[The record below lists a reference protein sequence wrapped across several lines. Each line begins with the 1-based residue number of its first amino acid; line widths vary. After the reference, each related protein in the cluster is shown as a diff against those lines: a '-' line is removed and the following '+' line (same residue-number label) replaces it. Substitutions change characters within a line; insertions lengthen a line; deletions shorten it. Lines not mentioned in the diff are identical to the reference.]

1 MKADC
6 QVVFLLAIA
15 TWWPTLDVIYGH
27 TVLEEYNCGQADIQY
42 NVTLKGGTMAGSFR
56 NHGSAKNI
64 QECIHYC
71 CMAKK
76 CDVAMM
82 SGKRCYGVHCFNS
95 TMCKTV
101 PADGKAAND
110 DLQIAHVTSK
120 GSIGI
125 DKLDPKEKE
134 KFDLDAKCPHNEVM
148 YNVKLRGGL
157 LSGKFTDIGKVRSIK
172 TCIRY
177 CCQTQK
183 KCDLAFLLKDRC
195 YLVKCYNEE
204 RCQAL
209 PSPSIHY
216 NFEQKMAFV
225 APWLY
230 KKNKKLVTVPSGQS
244 PHHIQCVQS
253 KVYNDIKLSGG
264 SKAGDF
270 TDVGKVGRMHI
281 CTRLCCEQPVCD
293 LAYMMRE
300 SCFLVKCADDK
311 SCRVIKADKKMKLH
325 NNRTSQTSVQYI
337 VKRKYDV
344 QFGKD
349 GVPMSKH
356 ERKMQMMCRVD
367 GKVEKNSV
375 LRAGMVSGDLTAHK
389 GIVHMKPCIKKC
401 CQDMKCR
408 VAVMLERKCY
418 TVRCIN
424 QEYCKSRPAPLSAY
438 SKRPM
443 LAFVKRENMY
453 KDPFEVHHHLVD
465 KSKLDEDI
473 DDDADEDEEEIED
486 SKPATNTSD
495 RPL

>member
-1 MKADC
+1 MDKDNI
-6 QVVFLLAIA
+6 IA
-15 TWWPTLDVIYGH
+15 LFTVISILYHVIVHIAGH

-56 NHGSAKNI
+56 NHGPAKNI
-64 QECIHYC
+64 QECIHSC

-82 SGKRCYGVHCFNS
+82 VSNRCYGVHCYNS
-95 TMCKTV
+95 TMCETV
-101 PADGKAAND
+101 PAVGKAAD
-110 DLQIAHVTSK
+110 QDMQIAHVTPK
-120 GSIGI
+120 GSVDI
-125 DKLDPKEKE
+125 DKLDPKDKE

-157 LSGKFTDIGKVRSIK
+157 LAGKFTDIGKVRSIK

-209 PSPSIHY
+209 PSPSVDF

-230 KKNKKLVTVPSGQS
+230 KKNRKLVTFPSGQS
-244 PHHIQCVQS
+244 PHHIQCTQS
-253 KVYNDIKLSGG
+253 KVYNNVKISGG

-281 CTRLCCEQPVCD
+281 CTRLCCEEPVCD
-293 LAYMMRE
+293 LAYMVRQ
-300 SCFLVKCADDK
+300 SCFLVKCADEK
-311 SCRVIKADKKMKLH
+311 KCRVIGAGIKDKEHINKTTD
-325 NNRTSQTSVQYI
+325 TSIQYI
-337 VKRKYDV
+337 VKRKYNV

-349 GVPMSKH
+349 GVPMTTK
-356 ERKMQMMCRVD
+356 EKKQQMRCSVKGRVQ
-367 GKVEKNSV
+367 KNAV
-375 LRAGMVSGDLTAHK
+375 LRAGMISGDLTPHP
-389 GIVHMKPCIKKC
+389 GIKRIKPCVKKC
-401 CQDMKCR
+401 CQDMKCE
-408 VAVMLERKCY
+408 VAVMLEHKCY

-424 QEYCKSRPAPLSAY
+424 KDYCQSRPAPPSAY
-438 SKRPM
+438 SKKPM
-443 LAFVKRENMY
+443 LAFVTRKNLY
-453 KDPFEVHHHLVD
+453 KDPYEVHHHID
-465 KSKLDEDI
+465 NKNNIDEDI
-473 DDDADEDEEEIED
+473 DDDDD
-486 SKPATNTSD
+486 SDDNDDQDDDDLKHATNT
-495 RPL
+495 